1 MPKQRK
7 KELIACKHFFWKL
20 GERNGVFFADGRTGN
35 RINLGRHSLG
45 TKDKSQALEA
55 LKALD
60 EQIAVEQGLITE
72 ADLQFQDD
80 NQLLELE
87 KGWDLYRAHVS
98 RPRVMGGAKPV
109 SAKRYRPVF
118 AKFIDFAK
126 SNRINHWQHCRVEL
140 LQSYAAWLDD
150 NGYAYRTEYLEITT
164 IKQAV
169 NWLVEKDHLPS
180 SFKLSMHLRKP
191 TGTDTYCWTK
201 EEVDAIVD
209 LCQSK
214 ASLLWLAGVI
224 TALASTGLR
233 ISELASLR
241 WTDLDFV
248 NNVLLLT
255 DESTR
260 AARSAQ
266 ETRRE
271 TKSSR
276 SRSFPLSAEFLSVIQ
291 SMKRAKDGV
300 IFHGPLG
307 GKLKPDTVRNVLIRE
322 VLKPLE
328 NRFPSAEGDVGFK
341 DGRLH
346 SFRHFFCSMC
356 ANSGVPE
363 LMVMEWLGHA
373 DSSMVRHYYHLN
385 NHEAQR
391 RMSQLRF
398 VENVGGKVLPMNSG
412 QEESKAVERTA
423 S

>member
-1 MPKQRK
+1 MPKPRK
-7 KELIACKHFFWKL
+7 KDLITCKFYCWKL
-20 GERNGVFFADGRTGN
+20 GKRNGVFVADGRSGN
-35 RINLGRHSLG
+35 HIDQGRHSLG
-45 TKDKSQALEA
+45 TKDRVEAIEA
-55 LKALD
+55 LKVLD
-60 EQIAVEQGLITE
+60 EQMAVEQGLITK
-72 ADLQFQDD
+72 ADLQFHDD
-80 NQLLELE
+80 SQQLELAR
-87 KGWDLYRAHVS
+87 GWDLYRAHVS
-98 RPRVMGGAKPV
+98 RPRLMGGAKPV

-126 SNRINHWQHCRVEL
+126 SKRNLCWQQCDVDL

-169 NWLVEKDHLPS
+169 NWLVEKNHLPS
-180 SFKLSMHLRKP
+180 SFKLNLSLRKP
-191 TGTDTYCWTK
+191 TGTDTYCWTQ
-201 EEVDAIVD
+201 EEVGAIVD

-214 ASLLWLAGVI
+214 VALQWLVGVI

-241 WTDLDFV
+241 WTDIDSV

-260 AARSAQ
+260 SQRGTQ
-266 ETRRE
+266 GTRRE
-271 TKSSR
+271 TKSGR
-276 SRSFPLSAEFLSVIQ
+276 SRSFPLSAEFHAVLQ
-291 SMKRAKDGV
+291 TMKHEKDGL

-307 GKLKPDTVRNVLIRE
+307 GRLKPDTVRNVLIRE

-328 NRFPSAEGDVGFK
+328 KRFPSAEADVGFK

-398 VENVGGKVLPMNSG
+398 VGNVGGKVLPMNSG
-412 QEESKAVERTA
+412 LEESKAVK